1 MSAETFAPFMR
12 RAIELAERG
21 RWHVAPNPTVGA
33 VLVQDGRIVAEGWH
47 ANYGEAHAEVR
58 CLDDARSKG
67 VDPAQCTL
75 VVTLEPC
82 NHTGKTP
89 PCVQAVLQAGI
100 RHVVAGMADPTA
112 EAGGG
117 AETLRAH
124 GVRVDMGVEEDAC
137 RDLIADFLVWKTTDR
152 PYILLKMAA
161 TLDGRIATRTG
172 HSRWISGSAARAEV
186 HRLRAGIG
194 LAGGAVFVG
203 SKTLLADNPALT
215 ARDVPL
221 TRQPL
226 AASIMSRLP
235 TSDNLELLKNR
246 PSETILF
253 TTTAGAASP
262 RARGLQE
269 RGVRI
274 HGLTCWKDAGGRDLQ
289 QAMTWLRQEAG
300 CRYVLC
306 EGGGTLALALLQAAL
321 IDEFH
326 LYLSP
331 RVLGDNESQPL
342 FSGRS
347 PQHLEEAL
355 PLRFVQAGMLGDDC
369 RLVLRALRR
378 C

>member
-21 RWHVAPNPTVGA
+21 RWSVAPNPTVGS

-47 ANYGEAHAEVR
+47 EKYGEAHAEVR
-58 CLDDARSKG
+58 CLDDAKRKG
-67 VDPAQCTL
+67 IDPAQCTL

-89 PCVQAVLQAGI
+89 PCAQAVLQAGI
-100 RHVVAGMADPTA
+100 RHVVVGMADPTPV
-112 EAGGG
+112 AGGG

-124 GVRVDMGVEEDAC
+124 GVRVDMGIEEEAC
-137 RDLIADFLVWKTTDR
+137 RDLIADFLVWQTTDR
-152 PYILLKMAA
+152 PYMLLKMAA
-161 TLDGRIATRTG
+161 TIDGRIATRTG
-172 HSRWISGSAARAEV
+172 HSRWISGTAARAEV

-203 SKTLLADNPALT
+203 SKTLAADNPTLT
-215 ARDVPL
+215 ARDVPA

-226 AASIMSRLP
+226 AVSIMSRLP
-235 TSDNLELLKNR
+235 SSDNLELLKNR
-246 PSETILF
+246 PAETILF

-262 RARGLQE
+262 RARSLQQ

-274 HGLTCWKDAGGRDLQ
+274 HGLTGWRDPQGKDLQ

-306 EGGGTLALALLQAAL
+306 EGGGTLALSLLQSTL

-331 RVLGDNESQPL
+331 RVLGDNESRPL

-347 PQHLEEAL
+347 PLRLDEAL
-355 PLRFVQAGMLGDDC
+355 PLRFVRADMLGDDC
-369 RLVLRALRR
+369 RLVLRAVRR
-378 C
+378 A